1 MALAVELS
9 DRAKRVLELQRP
21 NLQPPEVRETSV
33 SLPERARAAALAA
46 LGRGET
52 HYTDRPGI
60 LPLRERVADWLEH
73 HYSVRVDPKT
83 SLVMTCGDTE
93 ARFVALQQLLSP
105 SDALLCVGNASLVK
119 PALVIRGAELV
130 EAEAGLGGLESV
142 KGLYLSATAS
152 PDLRDKWLGEAKAR
166 GWWLIY
172 DVTAD
177 EAKSFHSATDP
188 ALRACTVTIG
198 AVGYGQGLESWRVGF
213 LAAPDEEAPALRSFK
228 QSLTICTTN
237 VSQWAALGLLE
248 DA

>member
-1 MALAVELS
+1 MTLAVELS
-9 DRAKRVLELQRP
+9 NRAKRVLELQR
-21 NLQPPEVRETSV
+21 LEVQDTSV
-33 SLPERARAAALAA
+33 SLPERARAAALEA
-46 LGRGET
+46 LERGET

-60 LPLRERVADWLEH
+60 LPLREKVADWLEH
-73 HYSVRVDPKT
+73 HYSVRINPKT

-93 ARFVALQQLLSP
+93 ARFVALQQLLGP
-105 SDALLCVGNASLVK
+105 GDALLCVGDASLVK

-130 EAEAGLGGLESV
+130 VAEVGTGELASV
-142 KGLYLSATAS
+142 KGLYLTATAS
-152 PDLRDKWLGEAKAR
+152 PDLRDKWLEEAKAR
-166 GWWLIY
+166 DWWIIY

-177 EAKSFHSATDP
+177 KAGSFHPATDP
-188 ALRACTVTIG
+188 ALRAHTVTVG
-198 AVGYGQGLESWRVGF
+198 GVGYEQGLESWRVGF

>member
-33 SLPERARAAALAA
+33 SLPERARAAALDA
-46 LGRGET
+46 LERGET
-52 HYTDRPGI
+52 NYTDRPGI
-60 LPLRERVADWLEH
+60 LPLREQVADWLEH
-73 HYSVRVDPKT
+73 HYGVRVDPKT

-93 ARFVALQQLLSP
+93 ARFVALQQLLGP
-105 SDALLCVGNASLVK
+105 GDALLCVGDASLVK

-130 EAEAGLGGLESV
+130 VAEVGTVGLESV
-142 KGLYLSATAS
+142 KGLYLTATAP
-152 PDLRDKWLGEAKAR
+152 PDLRDKWLREAVTR
-166 GWWLIY
+166 GWWIIY

-177 EAKSFHSATDP
+177 KARSFHPATDL
-188 ALRACTVTIG
+188 ALRAHTVTVG
-198 AVGYGQGLESWRVGF
+198 GVGYEQNLESWRVGF